1 MELKDEF
8 TVEVPPE
15 RLWEVLT
22 DVERIAPCVPGFV
35 LEEVDPPD
43 YRGKMKIKVGA
54 IQMTYDATITFAER
68 DDAAKRAVLKVKGKE
83 QRGPGAVDATT
94 TATLRGDE
102 ARTTAEMV
110 TDVQVTGRI
119 AQFGRGIISDVSS
132 RLTEKFVANL
142 EQQVLGAGEADA
154 APQPTGALNAAESPA
169 GDRPAD
175 QPETAG
181 AGVLPADRRA
191 AAGEAEPLDLGA
203 VGAVPVLKRVGPVV
217 AVLVAVV
224 LFLRWRSR

>member
-1 MELKDEF
+1 MELKDNF

-22 DVERIAPCVPGFV
+22 DVERIAPCVPGFE
-35 LEEVDPPD
+35 LQEVDEPD

-94 TATLRGDE
+94 TATLSGD
-102 ARTTAEMV
+102 AAQTTAEMV

-119 AQFGRGIISDVSS
+119 AQFGRGIIADVSS
-132 RLTEKFVANL
+132 RLTEKFVDNL
-142 EQQVLGAGEADA
+142 ERQVL
-154 APQPTGALNAAESPA
+154 APTSAESPA
-169 GDRPAD
+169 SAKPLNADEPPPAD
-175 QPETAG
+175 GPISGDMGTKSAHRPQTA
-181 AGVLPADRRA
+181 
-191 AAGEAEPLDLGA
+191 EAEALDLAA
-203 VGAVPVLKRVGPVV
+203 VGAVPVLKRVGP
-217 AVLVAVV
+217 LVALLVAAF

>member
-1 MELKDEF
+1 MELKDTF

-22 DVERIAPCVPGFV
+22 DVERIAPCVPGFE
-35 LEEVDPPD
+35 LEEVDAPD

-94 TATLRGDE
+94 TATLSGD
-102 ARTTAEMV
+102 AAGTTAEMV
-110 TDVQVTGRI
+110 TNVQVTGRI

-132 RLTEKFVANL
+132 RLTEKFVNNL
-142 EQQVLGAGEADA
+142 EQQVL
-154 APQPTGALNAAESPA
+154 APAPPTS
-169 GDRPAD
+169 
-175 QPETAG
+175 
-181 AGVLPADRRA
+181 
-191 AAGEAEPLDLGA
+191 AEPLNATESPTATEPSPAAEPPPAAEPAEALDLAA
-203 VGAVPVLKRVGPVV
+203 VGAVPVLKRVAPLV
-217 AVLVAVV
+217 AVLAAAV

>member
-1 MELKDEF
+1 MELKDTF
-8 TVEVPPE
+8 TVDVPPE

-22 DVERIAPCVPGFV
+22 DVEKIAPCVPGFV
-35 LEEVDPPD
+35 LEEVDEPD

-94 TATLRGDE
+94 TATLSGD
-102 ARTTAEMV
+102 AAQTTAEMV

-142 EQQVLGAGEADA
+142 EQQVLAGPAV
-154 APQPTGALNAAESPA
+154 PA
-169 GDRPAD
+169 GDEPPASAAPLNADESSPAD
-175 QPETAG
+175 GPKTTD
-181 AGVLPADRRA
+181 AGVFSAHRREPT
-191 AAGEAEPLDLGA
+191 GEAEPLDLAA
-203 VGAVPVLKRVGPVV
+203 VGAVPVLKRVGPILAV
-217 AVLVAVV
+217 ALAAF

>member
-1 MELKDEF
+1 MELKDTF

-22 DVERIAPCVPGFV
+22 DVERIAPCVPGFELQEV
-35 LEEVDPPD
+35 EEPD
-43 YRGKMKIKVGA
+43 YRGMMKIKVGA

-94 TATLRGDE
+94 TATLSGD
-102 ARTTAEMV
+102 ATQTTAEMV
-110 TDVQVTGRI
+110 TEVQVTGRI

-142 EQQVLGAGEADA
+142 EQQVLAPASA
-154 APQPTGALNAAESPA
+154 APLNATEPPITPA
-169 GDRPAD
+169 PA
-175 QPETAG
+175 
-181 AGVLPADRRA
+181 PAPA
-191 AAGEAEPLDLGA
+191 EAEALDLAA

-217 AVLVAVV
+217 AVLVAAV
-224 LFLRWRSR
+224 LLLRWRSR

>member
-1 MELKDEF
+1 MELKDTF
-8 TVEVPPE
+8 TVDVPPE

-22 DVERIAPCVPGFV
+22 DVERIAPCVPGFE
-35 LEEVDPPD
+35 LQEVDEPD

-94 TATLRGDE
+94 TATLSGE
-102 ARTTAEMV
+102 GERTTAEMV

-119 AQFGRGIISDVSS
+119 AQFGRGIIGDVSS
-132 RLTEKFVANL
+132 RLTEKFVDNL
-142 EQQVLGAGEADA
+142 ERQVLA
-154 APQPTGALNAAESPA
+154 APEAVAEANGTAVNADEPALQPPPPAAAES
-169 GDRPAD
+169 
-175 QPETAG
+175 
-181 AGVLPADRRA
+181 
-191 AAGEAEPLDLGA
+191 EALDLAA

-217 AVLVAVV
+217 AVLLAAF

>member
-1 MELKDEF
+1 MELKDTF

-22 DVERIAPCVPGFV
+22 DVERIAPCVPGFE
-35 LEEVDPPD
+35 LQEIDEPD
-43 YRGKMKIKVGA
+43 YRGQMKIKVGA

-94 TATLRGDE
+94 TATLSGD
-102 ARTTAEMV
+102 ATRTTAEMV

-119 AQFGRGIISDVSS
+119 AQFGRGIIADVSS
-132 RLTEKFVANL
+132 RLTEKFVTNL
-142 EQQVLGAGEADA
+142 EQQVL
-154 APQPTGALNAAESPA
+154 APTS
-169 GDRPAD
+169 
-175 QPETAG
+175 
-181 AGVLPADRRA
+181 
-191 AAGEAEPLDLGA
+191 AEPLNATESQPADGPISGDMGTKSAHRPPEPAEALDLAA
-203 VGAVPVLKRVGPVV
+203 VGAVPVLKRVGPVLALALGV
-217 AVLVAVV
+217 F